1 MGLCS
6 QQKEEEPKRSLAG
19 LKLDAGMEDLSV
31 GNIYV
36 WGQWSSCT
44 RSCGSGEWR
53 NKQLGLIPGYLSRKT
68 GTDSVYHADSEDT
81 DILVEFTGNSIMK
94 FLTNAILTPSKSKF
108 WTVFRSQNST
118 YKY

>member
-44 RSCGSGEWR
+44 RSCGSGELR
-53 NKQLGLIPGYLSRKT
+53 NK
-68 GTDSVYHADSEDT
+68 
-81 DILVEFTGNSIMK
+81 
-94 FLTNAILTPSKSKF
+94 
-108 WTVFRSQNST
+108 
-118 YKY
+118 

>member
-44 RSCGSGEWR
+44 RSCGSGKWIR
-53 NKQLGLIPGYLSRKT
+53 HIFLSRPQIT
-68 GTDSVYHADSEDT
+68 LNDL
-81 DILVEFTGNSIMK
+81 I
-94 FLTNAILTPSKSKF
+94 
-108 WTVFRSQNST
+108 FRYSMAFP
-118 YKY
+118 YV

>member
-44 RSCGSGEWR
+44 RSCGSGEWQIVR
-53 NKQLGLIPGYLSRKT
+53 
-68 GTDSVYHADSEDT
+68 
-81 DILVEFTGNSIMK
+81 FNSGI
-94 FLTNAILTPSKSKF
+94 FISKN
-108 WTVFRSQNST
+108 WN
-118 YKY
+118 